1 MAQSPS
7 LFDRI
12 ARSIGS
18 RSILAQTASSYGV
31 RPGEE
36 TVPGGFDPAEAAL
49 FEAAVESAYLVAN
62 ADGTFDDQERAAF
75 RKIVAETSVH
85 QVAEDQIGDLLSDLT
100 EQLVED
106 GSEKRARMLARTIVR
121 RNHQLDVLRIAALM
135 GHISGGGV
143 SDKEREVLQHLARGF
158 ALEPGAVDTA
168 IREAEAA
175 LKA

>member
-62 ADGTFDDQERAAF
+62 ADGTFDETERAAF
-75 RKIVAETSVH
+75 RKIVAQTSVH

-100 EQLVED
+100 EQMVED
-106 GSEKRARMLARTIVR
+106 GTEKRVRMLSRTIAKR
-121 RNHQLDVLRIAALM
+121 SHQLDVLRIAALM
-135 GHISGGGV
+135 AHISGGV
-143 SDKEREVLQHLARGF
+143 SEKEREVLHYLARGF
-158 ALEPGAVDTA
+158 DLEPGAVDTA